1 MNDHQN
7 FIVCII
13 LSLNMFGK
21 TFKRV
26 KSAVTACDLFSTTEL
41 LRYKENPEFK
51 SANGGL
57 CSIAVMIGFAI
68 IFTQTIVNTFA
79 KSSISAQI
87 TLFE

>member
-1 MNDHQN
+1 M
-7 FIVCII
+7 
-13 LSLNMFGK
+13 LEKSL
-21 TFKRV
+21 KRV

-57 CSIAVMIGFAI
+57 CSIAVIIGFTI
-68 IFTQTIVNTFA
+68 IFTQTILTTFQ
-79 KSSISAQI
+79 KSSINSQI